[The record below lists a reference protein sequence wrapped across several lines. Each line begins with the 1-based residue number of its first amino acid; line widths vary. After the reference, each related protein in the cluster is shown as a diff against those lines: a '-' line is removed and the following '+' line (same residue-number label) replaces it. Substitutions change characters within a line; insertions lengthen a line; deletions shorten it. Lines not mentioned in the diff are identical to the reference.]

1 MVHLLSEFAFSIHLG
16 DIGGDVLKAVLTVAA
31 TIATDRTVSYLA
43 IGREL
48 RRNLRGSWVSWWQT
62 KAVGAE
68 YPQEVHERVH
78 VRISWWRRKV
88 VITNRG
94 SAGSASVFEAYGV
107 VKDERFV
114 GYYVSEKGD
123 DGVSILTISP
133 NRDFMYGYW
142 MGESFDQS
150 RAMGEMVF
158 GKSEAKLKMG
168 IDELRRMS

>member
-1 MVHLLSEFAFSIHLG
+1 MAGPLAQFLLSIRLG
-16 DIGGDVLKAVLTVAA
+16 DIGEDLLKAIITVAA
-31 TIATDRTVSYLA
+31 TLAADRTISYLA

-48 RRNLRGSWVSWWQT
+48 RRNLRGSWISWWQT
-62 KAVGAE
+62 KAVGTG
-68 YPQEVHERVH
+68 YPQEVHERVFI
-78 VRISWWRRKV
+78 RISWWRRKV

-94 SAGSASVFEAYGV
+94 SAGSASVFDAYGV
-107 VKDERFV
+107 VKDDRFV
-114 GYYVSEKGD
+114 GNYVSAKGD